1 MTKLSIILVAIFL
14 FTCSAA
20 YAGPEYLKYQSG
32 GIKSQAK
39 QVNNY
44 NYYNSKEPKQDKL
57 KYNPLENRYEY
68 AR

>member
-1 MTKLSIILVAIFL
+1 MIKLSIIVAAIFL
-14 FTCSAA
+14 FTCSA

-44 NYYNSKEPKQDKL
+44 NYYNKTSQKDKL
-57 KYNPLENRYEY
+57 RYNPIESRYEY